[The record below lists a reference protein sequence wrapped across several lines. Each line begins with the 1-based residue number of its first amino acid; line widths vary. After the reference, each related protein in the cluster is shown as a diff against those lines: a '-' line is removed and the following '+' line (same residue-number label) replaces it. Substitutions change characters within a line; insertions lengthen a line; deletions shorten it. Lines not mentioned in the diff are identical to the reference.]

1 MKKILIL
8 LTSLFLI
15 VITSLSVYQL
25 VNTNHNVKEAKETY
39 NVLLEEQGHLQI
51 NNNKKTKEVNSLA
64 IKIDE
69 LEADIEDFK
78 KVNPTLSSKRI
89 ESQSVYDTK
98 NTETPKND
106 VPITEYKVPSE
117 DDYKKAT
124 ERVQKETKIESNE
137 DTQESYDSFPSEP
150 VYDVYQGPIFEF
162 LSKHG
167 ISVET
172 LAEMNGHAGDSTY
185 RPSDGE
191 TVRIR

>member
-1 MKKILIL
+1 MKKVLIFFTTLIL
-8 LTSLFLI
+8 L
-15 VITSLSVYQL
+15 ITSTLSVYQL
-25 VNTNHNVKEAKETY
+25 TSVNRNVKEARETQDI
-39 NVLLEEQGHLQI
+39 LLEEQGSLQV

-69 LEADIEDFK
+69 LEVNLEGLK
-78 KVNPTLSSKRI
+78 K
-89 ESQSVYDTK
+89 
-98 NTETPKND
+98 ETPKVTSTEVVNQSVNNIKDTELSKND
-106 VPITEYKVPSE
+106 VSITEYKVPSE
-117 DDYKKAT
+117 DDYKKAS
-124 ERVQKETKIESNE
+124 EKFLKENQIKNSEE
-137 DTQESYDSFPSEP
+137 TQDSYESFPSEP

-172 LAEMNGHAGDSTY
+172 LAEMNGHTGDSTY